1 MLTYDSI
8 QRPIKSFER
17 NAVRTGEYNQDS
29 LCNFVVMG
37 TSNRLEEIADFLME
51 HNAPDWMVDTL
62 QGYDPITFAPEHRID
77 PDTKQIIRKQSKE
90 VDYVATHQ
98 RSA

>member
-8 QRPIKSFER
+8 QTHIRSFER
-17 NAVRTGEYNQDS
+17 NAIRTGKYNQDS

-37 TSNRLEEIADFLME
+37 TSNRLEEIANFLIE

-62 QGYDPITFAPEHRID
+62 QEYDPITFAEPICID
-77 PDTKQIIRKQSKE
+77 PDTQQLHRK
-90 VDYVATHQ
+90 
-98 RSA
+98 